1 MKNATLLFVI
11 YNESKHTADCERKW
25 EQKCITIIKI
35 NFTNFV
41 YEWTVL
47 VETQCRLQF
56 QGVEV

>member
-1 MKNATLLFVI
+1 MKAGTQPTVKGNG
-11 YNESKHTADCERKW
+11 

-41 YEWTVL
+41 YEGTVL